1 MNLDWLRAE
10 PLRHWLIKRRMYPII
25 GWLFQYE
32 PVVYWFSWSGLIY
45 DTIVGTLLVVP
56 QTFYLGLGATM
67 FFHLTNKY
75 VFNIGIFPWLMIAST
90 CLFFEPYWPR
100 RLLHNIKESPKKHP
114 QKFKDFK
121 EVKWSQTKVRSLTIK
136 EKLMLFICFLFL
148 AQQVITPVRHYM
160 YPGNVFWNEHG
171 HRYSWRMKLRDK
183 QCDGELYT
191 YIPATKEWFEY
202 PLDNILTPRQY
213 QKFTSRPEFIAQS
226 VNLAANMIE
235 TRTNHTSEMY
245 VYAACRVNYRQA
257 SMMTNPRINLNEE
270 GRGIWDWPY
279 DWMTD
284 MPDLTEEQRAELPWN
299 FEWNF
304 NWLLKP
310 WESNVPKLK
319 KEQDD
324 NIQQMNAL
332 VSSWK
337 DDFKEWITKEKFD
350 GDVVLAES
358 KHSHYVNEGRKQ
370 KSREQALNGLLIFR

>member
-1 MNLDWLRAE
+1 
-10 PLRHWLIKRRMYPII
+10 
-25 GWLFQYE
+25 
-32 PVVYWFSWSGLIY
+32 
-45 DTIVGTLLVVP
+45 
-56 QTFYLGLGATM
+56 
-67 FFHLTNKY
+67 
-75 VFNIGIFPWLMIAST
+75 
-90 CLFFEPYWPR
+90 
-100 RLLHNIKESPKKHP
+100 
-114 QKFKDFK
+114 
-121 EVKWSQTKVRSLTIK
+121 
-136 EKLMLFICFLFL
+136 
-148 AQQVITPVRHYM
+148 
-160 YPGNVFWNEHG
+160 
-171 HRYSWRMKLRDK
+171 
-183 QCDGELYT
+183 
-191 YIPATKEWFEY
+191 
-202 PLDNILTPRQY
+202 
-213 QKFTSRPEFIAQS
+213 
-226 VNLAANMIE
+226 
-235 TRTNHTSEMY
+235 
-245 VYAACRVNYRQA
+245 
-257 SMMTNPRINLNEE
+257 MTNPRINLNEE